1 MGVLI
6 AYLYNGSVPLKLE
19 VLSSVFS
26 LFVGIIVTFVLS
38 KVIQKQVEDN
48 FIIDVFVLLLV
59 IYMMVEAFSSSISI
73 SLIWKSDFIPK
84 STMIMTLATLV
95 FLLGTWYMYFQAYY
109 FVKKKDV
116 LYDQMIDGKTLL
128 DATPF
133 GKIVAIYSSFTVLMG
148 LMIIF
153 VGPTTDNIKLTIT
166 PFPIINIIISLII
179 PTILVWYLSLTLPRM
194 YYSAK
199 IEKIIALHNEE
210 IKVKKNGKRN

>member
-1 MGVLI
+1 MSI
-6 AYLYNGSVPLKLE
+6 FITYLYEGSAPLKLE

-153 VGPTTDNIKLTIT
+153 VGPTTDKIKLTIT

>member
-1 MGVLI
+1 
-6 AYLYNGSVPLKLE
+6 
-19 VLSSVFS
+19 
-26 LFVGIIVTFVLS
+26 
-38 KVIQKQVEDN
+38 
-48 FIIDVFVLLLV
+48 
-59 IYMMVEAFSSSISI
+59 
-73 SLIWKSDFIPK
+73 
-84 STMIMTLATLV
+84 MIMTLATLV

-210 IKVKKNGKRN
+210 IKVKKNGKRNY